1 MRHHAF
7 LCSVVTLNPP
17 AALYLHVPFCPSI
30 CPYCDFHKMK
40 RHDGLVGAYLNR
52 LEQESA
58 ELRESYPL
66 QMRTIYLGGGTPSM
80 LEDGELERISKMLE
94 RDWGLSKVTEVTL
107 EADPLTFD
115 PARLKTFRE
124 LGFTRLSIGLQSL
137 SDPVLSFLGRKH
149 NAAEGRQAVEW
160 ALEAGFEV
168 SADIITAVPGQD
180 AEQDLHG
187 LARLGV
193 KHISVYTLTV
203 EPFTPF
209 ALRGV
214 TVDDEQAEE
223 DFELARSILS
233 GYGLNRYELSN
244 HAVPGHESRHNQVY
258 WSGAH
263 YLALGPSAAS
273 FEPAAG
279 LVGLRRTRPHIRG
292 WLQGEAGELQ
302 EVDAVEH
309 SLESLMTALR
319 TRGGLDL
326 DELVRRGGADPRLV
340 FPAQLKELLQH
351 GLLELSGSVLRVS
364 ERGLLLLN
372 SVLRRFF
379 AEREAAQQR
388 HSAIVSAA

>member
-1 MRHHAF
+1 
-7 LCSVVTLNPP
+7 
-17 AALYLHVPFCPSI
+17 
-30 CPYCDFHKMK
+30 MK

-80 LEDGELERISKMLE
+80 LEDGELARISSMLE
-94 RDWGLSKVTEVTL
+94 RDWGLSAAAEVTL

-115 PARLKTFRE
+115 PARLRTFRE

-149 NAAEGRQAVEW
+149 NAAEGQQAVEW

-187 LARLGV
+187 LARLEV

-319 TRGGLDL
+319 TRRGLDL

-340 FPAQLKELLQH
+340 FPAQLQELLQH
-351 GLLELSGSVLRVS
+351 GLLELSGSVLRAS
-364 ERGLLLLN
+364 EQGLLLLN

-388 HSAIVSAA
+388 HSGSVSAA